1 MRTQFSKL
9 AFAVALMLAIT
20 FTFSC
25 SSNDDGGGGGNGSS
39 SSVSSGGKG
48 KSSSS
53 SLKLSSSS
61 EGTSSSSS
69 EDEGSSS
76 SSVSSGYKTVK
87 IGNQIWMAE
96 NLNINVSGSKCYD
109 GKSANCNKYGRLYD
123 WETAK
128 SVCPSGWHLPSY
140 EEWETLIE
148 TAGTKLK
155 SANGFAALPGG
166 FGYSDGDYSDAEDYG
181 YWWIATEVD
190 EDYAWLW
197 SIDYEYE
204 DVSSDY
210 DYKANL
216 YSVRCVQNT
225 QSGSS
230 SSSGS
235 GSSSPSGGG
244 SSSSVTGVDGSSS
257 SNDGICSGGSG
268 INGGRD
274 KGNDI
279 ANYRT
284 TQIGDQVWM
293 AENLNYNVSG
303 SKCGGNDCKLY
314 DENTVNCDKYGR
326 LYNWTAAKSVCPSG
340 WHLPT
345 ADDWN
350 VLVKHVCSGISNCA
364 DAGTKLKDRDGW
376 ISYSGVPSSTDTYG
390 FAALPGGNGDSGGYF
405 NSVGLSGYWWSA
417 TEYGAAAAYS
427 RHMGYGFEFVDRYH
441 HDKSDLLSVRC
452 LQD

>member
-1 MRTQFSKL
+1 MNKTKSIL
-9 AFAVALMLAIT
+9 SLAISIALT

-25 SSNDDGGGGGNGSS
+25 SSESGDSGNESS

-69 EDEGSSS
+69 EDEGGSS
-76 SSVSSGYKTVK
+76 SSVGGGYKTVK

-109 GKSANCNKYGRLYD
+109 GKSANCNKYGRLYN
-123 WETAK
+123 WKTAK

-166 FGYSDGDYSDAEDYG
+166 FGYSDGDFSDAEDYG
-181 YWWIATEVD
+181 YWWTATEVD

-197 SIDYEYE
+197 NIDYEYE

-314 DENTVNCDKYGR
+314 DENTINCDKYGR

-345 ADDWN
+345 VDDWN
-350 VLVKHVCSGISNCA
+350 VLGKYVCSDNSYNCA
-364 DAGTKLKDRDGW
+364 DAGTKLKATSGWRDYQGE
-376 ISYSGVPSSTDTYG
+376 SGNGTDDFG
-390 FAALPGGNGDSGGYF
+390 FSALPGGAGDSYGNFNIVGYR
-405 NSVGLSGYWWSA
+405 GDWWTA
-417 TEYGAAAAYS
+417 TEVSASDAYDRGMIYTWTS
-427 RHMGYGFEFVDRYH
+427 VDRYH
-441 HDKSDLLSVRC
+441 SDKTRLYSVRC
-452 LQD
+452 VQD